1 MTREEIIK
9 EVLKERERQDLRWG
23 TVPERT
29 VSGLSEY
36 ECLAILTEEVG
47 ECARALNEREDFQRK
62 GEELIQVMAYA
73 MLWLEVMER
82 RSSQDCPW
90 CEIPT
95 RVCTLHDQ
103 PAGGVENHHP
113 GPRRTGD

>member
-1 MTREEIIK
+1 MTREEIIQ
-9 EVLKERERQDLRWG
+9 EVVEERKRQDLQWG
-23 TVPERT
+23 TVPKRT

-62 GEELIQVMAYA
+62 GEELIQVMASA
-73 MLWLEVMER
+73 MLWLEVMEF
-82 RSSQDCPW
+82 RSSRDCPW

-103 PAGGVENHHP
+103 PAGGVANQQSA
-113 GPRRTGD
+113 PRSES